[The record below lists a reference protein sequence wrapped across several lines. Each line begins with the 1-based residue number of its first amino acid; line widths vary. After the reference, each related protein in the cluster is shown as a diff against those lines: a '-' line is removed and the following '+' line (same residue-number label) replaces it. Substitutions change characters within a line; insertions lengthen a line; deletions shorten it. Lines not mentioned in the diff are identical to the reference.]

1 MDKEPEPQIKQ
12 HQLLAKN
19 NCTYI
24 YVIWNYF
31 SPSGSLLYHVSC
43 NPEVQD
49 KIFDEI
55 LDTIGSDEITHDNI
69 SKLDYLEA
77 CIMETLRVCPPIIEH
92 DRVCTN
98 DCVVQGITVKKG
110 VKICMPN
117 YPAHY
122 DPEFYPEPEMFKPE
136 RFLKENAD
144 QIIPYTWRPFG
155 SGNRVCIGQR
165 FALMEIKIFI
175 SKLLYK
181 FKVERTP
188 RTELKY
194 SPGGFFIITYPEIHV
209 ALHPRN

>member
-1 MDKEPEPQIKQ
+1 MCFEKFFPHVCNLVLKQDLHNAILHNAKHSFPQK
-12 HQLLAKN
+12 
-19 NCTYI
+19 
-24 YVIWNYF
+24 
-31 SPSGSLLYHVSC
+31 
-43 NPEVQD
+43 
-49 KIFDEI
+49 
-55 LDTIGSDEITHDNI
+55 
-69 SKLDYLEA
+69 
-77 CIMETLRVCPPIIEH
+77 R
-92 DRVCTN
+92 
-98 DCVVQGITVKKG
+98 VVQGIPVKKG

-122 DPEFYPEPEMFKPE
+122 DAEFFLEPEMFKPE

-165 FALMEIKIFI
+165 FALMEMKIFI

-194 SPGGFFIITYPEIHV
+194 SPGGFFIISYPEIRV

>member
-1 MDKEPEPQIKQ
+1 M
-12 HQLLAKN
+12 
-19 NCTYI
+19 
-24 YVIWNYF
+24 
-31 SPSGSLLYHVSC
+31 SC
-43 NPEVQD
+43 NPEIQD

-77 CIMETLRVCPPIIEH
+77 CIMETLRTCPPVIEH

-98 DCVVQGITVKKG
+98 DCVVQGIPVKKG

-122 DPEFYPEPEMFKPE
+122 DAEFFPEPEMFQPE

-175 SKLLYK
+175 SKLLHK

-194 SPGGFFIITYPEIHV
+194 SPGGFFIISYPEIHV